1 MKVALLPQAKA
12 DLSALTDPLL
22 TKVLKRLEA
31 LRNYPQLG
39 CALTGQLDGYRSTI
53 VASLRIVYTVSG
65 ETVVVSYVRHCRR
78 S

>member
-12 DLSALTDPLL
+12 DLSDISGPLL

-39 CALTGQLDGYRSTI
+39 SALTGHLDGYRSTI
-53 VASLRIVYTVSG
+53 VAALRIVYTVSA

>member
-12 DLSALTDPLL
+12 DLSAITGPLL
-22 TKVLKRLEA
+22 TKVLKRLEVP
-31 LRNYPQLG
+31 RNYPQLG
-39 CALTGQLDGYRSTI
+39 CALTGHFDGYRSTI
-53 VASLRIVYTVSG
+53 VAALRIVYTGSG

>member
-12 DLSALTDPLL
+12 DLAAITDPLL
-22 TKVLKRLEA
+22 TKILKRLA
-31 LRNYPQLG
+31 VLGNYPQLG
-39 CALTGQLDGYRSTI
+39 CALTGQLNGYRSTT
-53 VASLRIVYTVSG
+53 VASMRIVYTVSG

>member
-12 DLSALTDPLL
+12 DLAAITGVLL
-22 TKVLKRLEA
+22 TKVLKRLDA

-39 CALTGQLDGYRSTI
+39 CALTDHLDGYRSTV
-53 VASLRIVYTVSG
+53 VAFLPIVYTVSG